1 MACATSRGQIVWYAL
16 AFENLT
22 PLVKT
27 AIETG
32 DTALST
38 LSEAQREVWSQLE
51 KNPVSEAVKVT
62 KSYDLVLRKYMA
74 PAQLEAVAA
83 AAKASAANGLE
94 AMKLHPL
101 NSLDERSMLSEEDQL
116 QWHQKAQDRVANGVQ
131 VMQQRG
137 ADGKTGYD
145 RRNETKTTTMTV
157 YNGEEMSVAAAA
169 VKKQH
174 ETMQQMK
181 KKSAPQ
187 KEAARLA
194 KEAARRACTNGRL
207 EFSMVQLLT
216 PMDVNGKLSDLGYRT
231 LNPHIDFN
239 RCRKEHRLEK
249 IKMLEQHIT
258 DNGLV

>member
-1 MACATSRGQIVWYAL
+1 MIQERLREWGVALVPIGKGDCPWVTGKVDTELCICGRLAKLRFCEALRSRGAPARLHGFVRNVQIV
-16 AFENLT
+16 F
-22 PLVKT
+22 
-27 AIETG
+27 
-32 DTALST
+32 S
-38 LSEAQREVWSQLE
+38 
-51 KNPVSEAVKVT
+51 
-62 KSYDLVLRKYMA
+62 
-74 PAQLEAVAA
+74 
-83 AAKASAANGLE
+83 
-94 AMKLHPL
+94 
-101 NSLDERSMLSEEDQL
+101 
-116 QWHQKAQDRVANGVQ
+116 
-131 VMQQRG
+131 
-137 ADGKTGYD
+137 
-145 RRNETKTTTMTV
+145 
-157 YNGEEMSVAAAA
+157 AA